1 MAFRGTPPAP
11 SCGMAS
17 PYTAAL
23 RPAIGLSPERCEAA
37 RRIRRRNPD
46 ATPAAIAAQLG
57 EGATEADVALAL
69 ATLRTRNPRRSRT
82 TVNATLEAGEF
93 VQREGRNGEARWATL
108 DRLLGELAQL
118 RAIVAGWSAE
128 AGRMRAAKH
137 AGAK

>member
-23 RPAIGLSPERCEAA
+23 RPPIGLSPERCEAA

-69 ATLRTRNPRRSRT
+69 HRQRDLGGRRVRGAGGPERGAAVDDAGPAAGRASAAPRRRCRLVLRGGAAGQSR
-82 TVNATLEAGEF
+82 
-93 VQREGRNGEARWATL
+93 AR
-108 DRLLGELAQL
+108 
-118 RAIVAGWSAE
+118 
-128 AGRMRAAKH
+128 
-137 AGAK
+137 